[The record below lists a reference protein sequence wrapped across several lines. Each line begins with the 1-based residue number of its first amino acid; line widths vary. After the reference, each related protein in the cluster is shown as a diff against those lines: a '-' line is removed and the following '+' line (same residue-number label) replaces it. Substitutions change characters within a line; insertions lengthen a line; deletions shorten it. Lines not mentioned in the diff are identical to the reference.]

1 MICIILKELLKDFND
16 YILQFYLHTER
27 RWSVW
32 GRDWESFISLI
43 LGSLGELIVY
53 IQVDAFRRVPTKAE
67 GELFKSPVF
76 VSVYITGMQHC
87 RAVLNVPSL
96 TVTDSFYTLN
106 NWTSRLP
113 WYDRFWHF
121 CMDLNEKL
129 NHCLIWGLGVFI
141 SEELTR

>member
-1 MICIILKELLKDFND
+1 MII
-16 YILQFYLHTER
+16 Y
-27 RWSVW
+27 S
-32 GRDWESFISLI
+32 SFT
-43 LGSLGELIVY
+43 Y
-53 IQVDAFRRVPTKAE
+53 IQREGEVFGEEVDAFRRVPTKAE

-113 WYDRFWHF
+113 
-121 CMDLNEKL
+121 
-129 NHCLIWGLGVFI
+129 
-141 SEELTR
+141 